1 MTDSNLACTEPHGD
15 LRVIVMQNDRF
26 NLLAR
31 PLRAAILRELDAAA
45 ADPACRAVILI
56 GGAKAFSAGADLVEM
71 DTPDSLADPCL
82 HVTLIDAI
90 ECMTVPVIAAIH
102 GSALGG
108 GLELALGCH
117 YRIATPDALL
127 GLPEITLGL
136 MPGAGG
142 TQRLPRA
149 IGLEPALNLILK
161 GSTLRA
167 AAAPEGLIDK
177 VVTGDLREAALAFA
191 AGVAERR
198 PLPRL
203 RDVRLPKDN
212 VPGFM
217 QFVRN
222 TLARDPRRLPGLL
235 PIADS
240 VERAALMPAE
250 QGLQKEYAAFG
261 QLRSDTA
268 TRPFRYAF
276 LAERR
281 ASAIDGLDPAAR
293 PRPLRQ
299 AAVIGAG
306 AMGQG
311 IAIALAEAGIEVRLL
326 DQSSEIVESAIAA
339 ATRTWDRAVQR
350 GRLSAE
356 ERAALAGRLKKAR
369 NYDDLRDVDI
379 AVEAVAEKL
388 SVKHGVFT
396 ALDAVLKPGAIMATN
411 TSALD
416 VNAIAGATS
425 RPDDVVGLHFFNP
438 ANVMKLLEVVRA
450 DATSDEVLA
459 TAMALARRMGKV
471 AVVARVCDGFI
482 GNRMIEQ
489 YIRQA
494 QFLVEEGATPAQV
507 DRALESWGMA
517 MGPFRMLDVVGNDV
531 AGSVRQRRAIE
542 MPHMVYPTL
551 PDLILSRGWFGQK
564 AGKGW
569 YDYPPGARKPAEN
582 RELMPLIEAHSA
594 ALGLERRKIGADEIV
609 ERCLLALVNEGAAI
623 LAENVAQ
630 RPSDI
635 DVAYLNGYGFPR
647 HRGGPIFWAETM
659 GLVSAV
665 RKMQRFAQNPH
676 GDPAFW
682 APHPLLLERAEGL
695 QSLLEGE
702 AA

>member
-1 MTDSNLACTEPHGD
+1 MNDSNLACTDCYGD
-15 LRVIVMQNDRF
+15 LRMIVMQSARF
-26 NLLAR
+26 NFLNR

-56 GGAKAFSAGADLVEM
+56 GGAQAFSAGADLVEM

-90 ECMTVPVIAAIH
+90 EGMTVPVIAAIH

-117 YRIATPDALL
+117 YRVAAPDAVL

-149 IGLEPALNLILK
+149 IGLETALNLILE
-161 GSTLRA
+161 GRTFRA
-167 AAAPEGLIDK
+167 AVAPKGLIDR
-177 VVTGDLREAALAFA
+177 VVMDDLRAAALAFA
-191 AGVAERR
+191 GEVAERR

-203 RDVRLPKDN
+203 RDNRLPKDN
-212 VPGFM
+212 VQGFM

-235 PIADS
+235 PIVDS
-240 VERAALMPAE
+240 VERAALKPAA
-250 QGLQKEYAAFG
+250 QGLLEEYAAFG
-261 QLRSDTA
+261 QLRSDAA

-281 ASAIDGLDPAAR
+281 AFTIDGLNSAAR
-293 PRPLRQ
+293 PRPLRL

-326 DQSSEIVESAIAA
+326 DQSSQSVERAIAA
-339 ATRTWDRAVQR
+339 AARIWDRAVQR

-356 ERAALAGRLKKAR
+356 DRAALVERLVAVSD
-369 NYDDLRDVDI
+369 YDDLRDVDI
-379 AVEAVAEKL
+379 AVEAVVEDMPI
-388 SVKHGVFT
+388 KHAVFT
-396 ALDAVLKPGAIMATN
+396 ALDAVLKPGALLATN

-416 VNAIAGATS
+416 VNAIAAVTS
-425 RPDDVVGLHFFNP
+425 RPGDVVGLHFFNP

-450 DATSDEVLA
+450 DDTSDEVLA
-459 TAMALARRMGKV
+459 TAMTLARRMGKV

-482 GNRMIEQ
+482 GNRMVEQ

-507 DRALESWGMA
+507 DQALEHWGMA
-517 MGPFRMLDVVGNDV
+517 MGPFRMLDLAGNDV
-531 AGSVRQRRAIE
+531 TGLVRQRRAIE
-542 MPHMVYPTL
+542 MPQMVYPTL
-551 PDLILSRGWFGQK
+551 PDLVLSRGWLGQK
-564 AGKGW
+564 TGTGW

-582 RELMPLIEAHSA
+582 HELMPLIEAHSA
-594 ALGLERRKIGADEIV
+594 SLGLERRKIGADEIV

-623 LAENVAQ
+623 LAEGVAQ

-647 HRGGPIFWAETM
+647 HRGGPMFWAETL

-665 RKMQRFAQNPH
+665 RKMRRFAQNPH

-682 APHPLLLERAEGL
+682 TPHPLLLERAEGL

>member
-1 MTDSNLACTEPHGD
+1 MNDSNLAWTECHGD
-15 LRVIVMQNDRF
+15 LRVIVMQNARF
-26 NLLAR
+26 NFLTR

-56 GGAKAFSAGADLVEM
+56 GGAQAFSAGADLVEM

-90 ECMTVPVIAAIH
+90 EGMSVPVIAAIH

-117 YRIATPDALL
+117 YRVATPDALL

-149 IGLEPALNLILK
+149 IGLETALNLILE
-161 GSTLRA
+161 GRTFRA
-167 AAAPEGLIDK
+167 AVAPKGLIDR
-177 VVTGDLREAALAFA
+177 VATDDVREAALAFA
-191 AGVAERR
+191 DEVAARR

-203 RDVRLPKDN
+203 RDIRLPEDN
-212 VPGFM
+212 VQGFM

-222 TLARDPRRLPGLL
+222 NLARDPRRLPGLL
-235 PIADS
+235 PIVDS
-240 VERAALMPAE
+240 VERAVLKPAA
-250 QGLQKEYAAFG
+250 QGLMDEYAAFG
-261 QLRSDTA
+261 QLRSDAA

-281 ASAIDGLDPAAR
+281 AFTIDGLNPAAR

-326 DQSSEIVESAIAA
+326 DQSSQTVERAIVAA
-339 ATRTWDRAVQR
+339 AQIWDRAMQR

-356 ERAALAGRLKKAR
+356 DRAALAERLVAATD
-369 NYDDLRDVDI
+369 YDDLREADI
-379 AVEAVAEKL
+379 AVEAVVEDM
-388 SVKHGVFT
+388 SVKHAVFN
-396 ALDAVLKPGAIMATN
+396 ALDAVLKPGAILATN

-416 VNAIAGATS
+416 VNAIAAVTS
-425 RPDDVVGLHFFNP
+425 RPGDVVGLHFFNP

-450 DATSDEVLA
+450 DTTADDVLA

-471 AVVARVCDGFI
+471 PVVARVCDGFI
-482 GNRMIEQ
+482 GNRMVEH

-507 DRALESWGMA
+507 DHALESWGMA
-517 MGPFRMLDVVGNDV
+517 MGPFRMLDLAGNDV
-531 AGSVRQRRAIE
+531 TGLVRQRRAVE
-542 MPHMVYPTL
+542 MPQMVYPTL
-551 PDLILSRGWFGQK
+551 PDLVLSRGWLGQK

-582 RELMPLIEAHSA
+582 RELTPLIEAHSA
-594 ALGLERRKIGADEIV
+594 SLGLERRKIGTDEII

-623 LAENVAQ
+623 LAEGVVQ
-630 RPSDI
+630 RASDI

-647 HRGGPIFWAETM
+647 HRGGPMFWAETF

-682 APHPLLLERAEGL
+682 TPHPLLLKRAGGL